1 MRRSSLIL
9 GTLALTGLGV
19 AWASSQTSKSFVS
32 DRACQ
37 DGGLGCMVEG
47 AVLSATPVK
56 DEAGRLMPS
65 DMRIGFFDLKA
76 TPAFSVHGGL
86 SAYSADS
93 VPQAEQEPEPV
104 VEEVEEVEEVD
115 GLAEVEPLTGTDG
128 GWEDPLF
135 APTPQGRSV
144 PEPIPTERDSRQP
157 VVDNSTPSR
166 TVTQPVT
173 PSYTPPPPPP
183 PRDSRAVVEPPVDP
197 APEPAAAASAPPAN
211 CEDLRQLEGAALLG
225 ALSDGHRACLEDRI
239 TSEASQTQKNKISR
253 VLLVNAEASGN
264 GDWSRLMR
272 RHLED
277 IDRSDP
283 DMCLKYALHLSK
295 SRGTSSA
302 HGVIRWADNAL
313 ERKSRWSGPTYTRRV
328 YDLHKLRAHAAN
340 RLWQRA
346 NEDLLN
352 AGASREELAGKEEA
366 SRARAKSLARE
377 WLDFARATS
386 QNTSEAMALC
396 VSTAGSKKFCK
407 E

>member
-1 MRRSSLIL
+1 MRRSLSIAVGCGLV
-9 GTLALTGLGV
+9 GLGA
-19 AWASSQTSKSFVS
+19 AWAQGQLSSSMVS

-37 DGGLGCMVEG
+37 DGSLGCVVEG
-47 AVLSATPVK
+47 EELSVGPVK
-56 DEAGRLMPS
+56 DAAGRMMPS
-65 DMRIGFFDLKA
+65 GARLGFFDLQPL
-76 TPAFSVHGGL
+76 PAFSVHGGL
-86 SAYSADS
+86 SVYGAEE
-93 VPQAEQEPEPV
+93 VPQAAEPEPEPEPDRTADDMGFEDGLAEAEPVQPDQGWNDPLFEPDRQTTQPIQSSGSSTAASPSTGSGGPSGRAPDVAAVVSPPPPRDPPPTRPPVTRPAPEPQEPEPV
-104 VEEVEEVEEVD
+104 
-115 GLAEVEPLTGTDG
+115 
-128 GWEDPLF
+128 
-135 APTPQGRSV
+135 
-144 PEPIPTERDSRQP
+144 
-157 VVDNSTPSR
+157 
-166 TVTQPVT
+166 
-173 PSYTPPPPPP
+173 
-183 PRDSRAVVEPPVDP
+183 
-197 APEPAAAASAPPAN
+197 AALPPAD

-225 ALSDGHRACLEDRI
+225 ALSEAHLACLETRI
-239 TSEASQTQKNKISR
+239 GSESSQTEKNKISR
-253 VLLVNAEASGN
+253 VLLVNAEASSN
-264 GDWSRLMR
+264 GDWPRLMR

-295 SRGTSSA
+295 KRGTSSA

-352 AGASREELAGKEEA
+352 AGADREELAGKEEG